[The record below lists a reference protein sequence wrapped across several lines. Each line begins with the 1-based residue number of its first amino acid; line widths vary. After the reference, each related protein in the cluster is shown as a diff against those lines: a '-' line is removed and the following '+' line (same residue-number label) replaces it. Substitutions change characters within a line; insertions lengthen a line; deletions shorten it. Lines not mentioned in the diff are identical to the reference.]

1 VGGGSQG
8 RGACYTAVYPVGVDA
23 DADSPCLVEVALV
36 LVESLVIFPVAV
48 GKGWVA
54 GLVGGVLES
63 VPVREPDVVR
73 GVMVREAAARD
84 MSVITDPGLP

>member
-1 VGGGSQG
+1 VAP
-8 RGACYTAVYPVGVDA
+8 RVGVPA
-23 DADSPCLVEVALV
+23 TPPSTQSASMLMPTPPCLVEVALV
-36 LVESLVIFPVAV
+36 LVESLVFFPVA

-84 MSVITDPGLP
+84 MSVISDPGLP